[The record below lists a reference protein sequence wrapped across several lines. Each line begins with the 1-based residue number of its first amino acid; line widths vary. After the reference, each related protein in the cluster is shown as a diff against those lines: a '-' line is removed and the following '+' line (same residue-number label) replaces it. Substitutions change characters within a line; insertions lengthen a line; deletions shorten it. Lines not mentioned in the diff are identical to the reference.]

1 MKYLL
6 NSITLLLL
14 STLAFGSDNRSAPN
28 VFSSGSTISS
38 SQMNENFNFLASEI
52 REKDVNCNNGETI
65 TDAINEGYNSL
76 TIYGSCNSAIG
87 VYRLDPSPFGWNYSD
102 MPNKPLSSLII
113 KGGNNDGS
121 DSISTPTTGNF
132 KFFVKDNSF
141 VQLIKITLTSEI
153 SIYEGSMLR
162 MDDVT
167 LNGYVSINNNATFL
181 SYDSNITSMND
192 EPAIKIKANSHAHVE
207 NTNITGSTTGYEAIW
222 LWNNGSIMLQG
233 TSSVTAPSGISAIN
247 LTTASSAV
255 ITDDV
260 QINSVDQTAIYID
273 KNSVVELNDNVAITR
288 SDGNDEIFV
297 DPTSALRINGS
308 DITLANVGCEGITSY
323 VQDGSNNSVNIS
335 NTCNGYQNLIPNFRK
350 ISSGTCESNGFQELS
365 SQHECSLAT
374 GNKVANIT
382 DTINPPHC
390 FEYTPEGVK
399 TYWYNN
405 QFNSTQTIDSNNLW
419 TSKYCKE

>member
-1 MKYLL
+1 M
-6 NSITLLLL
+6 

-52 REKDVNCNNGETI
+52 RVKEVYCNNGETI
-65 TDAINEGYNSL
+65 SDAINEGYNSL

-87 VYRLDPSPFGWNYSD
+87 VYQLDPSPFGWSYSD
-102 MPNKPLSSLII
+102 LPNKPLSSLII

-121 DSISTPTTGNF
+121 DSITAPTTGNF

-141 VQLIKITLTSEI
+141 VQLNKITLTAEI
-153 SIYEGSMLR
+153 SVNEGAMLR

-167 LNGYVSINNNATFL
+167 LNGYVEVNNNATFL
-181 SYDSNITSMND
+181 SHDSNITSIND
-192 EPAIKIKANSHAHVE
+192 DPAIRVKANSHVHIE
-207 NTNITGSTTGYEAIW
+207 NSNITGSSSGYEAIW

-233 TSSVTAPSGISAIN
+233 TSSVTAPSGTSAIS

-255 ITDDV
+255 LIDDV

-273 KNSVVELNDNVAITR
+273 KNSVVELNDNVAVTR

-323 VQDGSNNSVNIS
+323 VQVGNNNSVNIS
-335 NTCNGYQNLIPNFRK
+335 NTCNGYQNLLPTIVEIFDGN
-350 ISSGTCESNGFQELS
+350 CESGGYRYLISE
-365 SQHECSLAT
+365 HECAT
-374 GNKVANIT
+374 AVGEQIKTVASQSMPNG
-382 DTINPPHC
+382 C
-390 FEYTPEGVK
+390 FYNTNDGKYYYNSATHSNESIGGSHQKGV
-399 TYWYNN
+399 
-405 QFNSTQTIDSNNLW
+405 
-419 TSKYCKE
+419 CKQ

>member
-1 MKYLL
+1 
-6 NSITLLLL
+6 
-14 STLAFGSDNRSAPN
+14 
-28 VFSSGSTISS
+28 
-38 SQMNENFNFLASEI
+38 
-52 REKDVNCNNGETI
+52 
-65 TDAINEGYNSL
+65 
-76 TIYGSCNSAIG
+76 
-87 VYRLDPSPFGWNYSD
+87 

-181 SYDSNITSMND
+181 SHDSNITSMND

-233 TSSVTAPSGISAIN
+233 TSSVTAPSDTSAIN

-335 NTCNGYQNLIPNFRK
+335 NTCNGYQNLIPNFKK
-350 ISSGTCESNGFQELS
+350 IYSGTCESNGFQELS

-382 DTINPPHC
+382 DNNPPHC
-390 FEYTPEGVK
+390 IESTNNGVK

-405 QFNSTQTIDSNNLW
+405 NFTSTNTIDSTPSL
-419 TSKYCKE
+419 TGKYCKE